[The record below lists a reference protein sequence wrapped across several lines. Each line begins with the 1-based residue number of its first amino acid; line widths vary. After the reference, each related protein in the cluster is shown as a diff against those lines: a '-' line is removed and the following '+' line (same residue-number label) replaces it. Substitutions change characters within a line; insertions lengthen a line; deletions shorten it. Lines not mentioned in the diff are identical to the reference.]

1 MLRRTLHLLTPL
13 LATVLLAATLAEG
26 QERTVLTFL
35 HFNDTYAFQPNA
47 KGIGGFAP
55 LHTLITREIAA
66 AKGPT
71 LVTFGG
77 DAISPTALSGV
88 TQGVHMIELLNGV
101 GTQVAVPGN
110 HEFDF
115 GPTVL
120 HARIK
125 ESTFPWL
132 AANVVQPTDGTPCC
146 GMRAHTL
153 ITMGGFTVGIF
164 GLLTEET
171 AGYSSTDA
179 NRVTPY
185 LQVAAQQVSALRAQG
200 AEIIVALTHLAF
212 DEDVELAK
220 KIKGIHLILG
230 GHEHVVYAYY
240 GNDVNDVLVLKVGMD
255 AEMLGVVTLPVER
268 GAQGVQ
274 VKAPSWHVL
283 QVQDLPPSPP
293 VEAIVQRYAAQEAT
307 FTKAAIGTTRVP
319 LNTIEAL
326 VCGIETPMGD
336 VIADAMRQGTHAE
349 VGLIHGFNFRGMTK
363 DAGAA
368 LTHFDVLATLPFAN
382 TVEVVE
388 VTGVQLQ
395 DALEHGVAGIGHPN
409 PRALSQFLQVSG
421 IRMTYDAT
429 RPARSAGCP
438 AATVGQRITAVSVGD
453 APLDPKKT
461 YRVAIN
467 NFMAEGGNGY
477 CMFTT
482 APRVALTPPTPLLT
496 DLVVATM
503 KQRQAI
509 TAQPARITA
518 APSR

>member
-1 MLRRTLHLLTPL
+1 MPLVTTGLLC
-13 LATVLLAATLAEG
+13 ATVGWG

-35 HFNDTYAFQPNA
+35 HFNDTYAFEPNA

-77 DAISPTALSGV
+77 DAIAPTALSGV
-88 TQGVHMIELLNGV
+88 TQGVHMIELLNAV

-120 HARIK
+120 QARIK

-153 ITMGGFTVGIF
+153 ITMGGFKVGIF
-164 GLLTEET
+164 GLLTAET
-171 AGYSSTDA
+171 EGYSSLDA

-185 LQVAAQQVSALRAQG
+185 LAVAAQQVSALQAQG
-200 AEIIVALTHLAF
+200 AEIIVALTHVAF

-220 KIKGIHLILG
+220 KVKGIHLILG
-230 GHEHVVYAYY
+230 GHEHVAYAYY

-268 GAQGVQ
+268 GAQGKVK
-274 VKAPSWHVL
+274 VKAPSWNVL

-307 FTKAAIGTTRVP
+307 FTKATIGTTRVP

-326 VCGIETPMGD
+326 VRGIEIPMGD

-368 LTHFDVLATLPFAN
+368 LTHLDVLETLPFAN
-382 TVEVVE
+382 TVAVVD
-388 VTGVQLQ
+388 VTGAQLQ
-395 DALEHGVAGIGHPN
+395 DALEHGVAGIGNPN
-409 PRALSQFLQVSG
+409 PRTLSQFLQVSG
-421 IRMTYDAT
+421 IRVTYDAT

-438 AATVGQRITAVSVGD
+438 TATVGQRITAVSVGD

-496 DLVVATM
+496 DLVVATI
-503 KQRQAI
+503 KQRQEI